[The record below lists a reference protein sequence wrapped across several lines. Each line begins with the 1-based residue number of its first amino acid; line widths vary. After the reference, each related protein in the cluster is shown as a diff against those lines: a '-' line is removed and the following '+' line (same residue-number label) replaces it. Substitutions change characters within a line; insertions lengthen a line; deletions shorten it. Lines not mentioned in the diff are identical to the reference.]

1 MDICVGDSERLTQTL
16 PVLTWR
22 KAGSDVVDIWDSE
35 RDWGRIKGTDVVD
48 IEEKEREGGREG
60 ETGALDG
67 PML

>member
-1 MDICVGDSERLTQTL
+1 MIDTG
-16 PVLTWR
+16 
-22 KAGSDVVDIWDSE
+22 DSE

-48 IEEKEREGGREG
+48 IVEKEREGGREG